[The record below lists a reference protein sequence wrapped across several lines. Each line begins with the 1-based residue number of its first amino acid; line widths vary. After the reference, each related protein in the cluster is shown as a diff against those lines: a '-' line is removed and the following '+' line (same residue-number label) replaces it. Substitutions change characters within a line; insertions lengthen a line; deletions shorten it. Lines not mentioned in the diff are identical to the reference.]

1 MTLFGFKAEGVFET
15 RWSVKYTVMRSV
27 FYGFGQGRRGM
38 LQQRRLHDDS
48 PSTTPATAAAAAA
61 RQYSSKRQLAR
72 APNIFIDYSES
83 SSGSCSGLRC
93 EIIWT
98 KTPGMS
104 NNNA

>member
-1 MTLFGFKAEGVFET
+1 MALGKAGEGCCNNGDCMMIL
-15 RWSVKYTVMRSV
+15 RLLLSVHNTSNSSCKQ
-27 FYGFGQGRRGM
+27 QG
-38 LQQRRLHDDS
+38 S
-48 PSTTPATAAAAAA
+48 AAAC
-61 RQYSSKRQLAR
+61 KRQLAR